1 MISKTERFHGLDAV
15 RGIAMLLGI
24 VLHASLPYIEGLPKG
39 LWPSDKNT
47 SNIIAIIFE
56 FIHIWRMPI
65 FFIIS
70 GFFANL
76 VITRKSL
83 IIWWKN
89 RFLRLVLPAMI
100 FFPIMS
106 LTIPWIFMYGYTG
119 NINFFFS
126 NEGQPHHLW
135 FLYHLFI
142 FVLFSVFIRFFGLII
157 YKFFKQIN
165 LIVVVDI
172 FNTVKSFLGKHIF
185 DSRFPV
191 LMIFVFFIFNLFSGA
206 ELITNPLASGL
217 YFLFGYRL
225 YKNNLLFD
233 FIKSNWKY
241 YLIGGLT
248 VTIIFFILD
257 TQVSNFAKEDVRW
270 IPWVILKIS
279 SAVLLSFSFIGLAED
294 KFSNLNPMVRFISDS
309 SYWVY
314 LIHLPLVAFI
324 TFFMFKITI
333 FAELKFLVAIIL
345 TTAICLV
352 TYKYLVKSTI
362 IGILLNGKKLESK

>member
-15 RGIAMLLGI
+15 RGIAMFLGI

-100 FFPIMS
+100 FFPIVS
-106 LTIPWIFMYGYTG
+106 LTIPWIFKYGYTG

-126 NEGQPHHLW
+126 IEGQPHHLW

-142 FVLFSVFIRFFGLII
+142 FVLFSIFIRFFGLII

-172 FNTVKSFLGKHIF
+172 FNTVKSFLGRHIF
-185 DSRFPV
+185 DSRFPI
-191 LMIFVFFIFNLFSGA
+191 LMIFVFFIFNLFTGA
-206 ELITNPLASGL
+206 DLIINPLASGL

-233 FIKSNWKY
+233 FIKSNWKF

-248 VTIIFFILD
+248 VTIIFFILN
-257 TQVSNFAKEDVRW
+257 TQASNFAKEDVRW

-279 SAVLLSFSFIGLAED
+279 SAVLLSFSFIGLAEQ
-294 KFSNLNPMVRFISDS
+294 KFSNLNPIVRFISDS

-333 FAELKFLVAIIL
+333 FAELKFLIAIIL
-345 TTAICLV
+345 TSAICLI
-352 TYKYLVKSTI
+352 TYKYFVRSTI
-362 IGILLNGKKLESK
+362 IGILLNGKKLGSK

>member
-47 SNIIAIIFE
+47 SNIIPIIFE

-100 FFPIMS
+100 FFPIVS
-106 LTIPWIFMYGYTG
+106 LTIPWIFKYGYTG

-142 FVLFSVFIRFFGLII
+142 FVLFSIFIRFFGLII

-172 FNTVKSFLGKHIF
+172 FNTVKSFLGRHIF
-185 DSRFPV
+185 DSRFPI
-191 LMIFVFFIFNLFSGA
+191 LMIFVFFIFNLFTGA
-206 ELITNPLASGL
+206 DLIINPLASGL

-248 VTIIFFILD
+248 VTIIFFILN

-279 SAVLLSFSFIGLAED
+279 SAVLLSFSFIGLAEQ
-294 KFSNLNPMVRFISDS
+294 KFSNLNPIVRFISDS

-333 FAELKFLVAIIL
+333 FAELKFLIAIIL
-345 TTAICLV
+345 TSAICLV
-352 TYKYLVKSTI
+352 TYKYFVRSTI
-362 IGILLNGKKLESK
+362 IGILLNGKKLGSK

>member
-24 VLHASLPYIEGLPKG
+24 VIHASLPYIEGLPKG

-47 SNIIAIIFE
+47 SNIIAIIFQ

-142 FVLFSVFIRFFGLII
+142 FVLFSIFIKFFGLII
-157 YKFFKQIN
+157 HKFFKQIN

-172 FNTVKSFLGKHIF
+172 FNTVKSFLGRHIF
-185 DSRFPV
+185 DSRFPI
-191 LMIFVFFIFNLFSGA
+191 LMIFVFFIFNLFTGA
-206 ELITNPLASGL
+206 DLIINPLASGL

-233 FIKSNWKY
+233 FIKSNWKF

-248 VTIIFFILD
+248 VTIIFFILN
-257 TQVSNFAKEDVRW
+257 TQASNFAKEDVRW

-279 SAVLLSFSFIGLAED
+279 SAVLLSFSFIGLAEQ

-333 FAELKFLVAIIL
+333 FAELKFLIAIIL
-345 TTAICLV
+345 TSAICLV
-352 TYKYLVKSTI
+352 TYKYFVRSTI
-362 IGILLNGKKLESK
+362 IGILLNGKKLGSK

>member
-24 VLHASLPYIEGLPKG
+24 VIHASLPYIEGLPKG

-47 SNIIAIIFE
+47 SNVIAIIFQ

-142 FVLFSVFIRFFGLII
+142 FVLFSIFIRFFGLII

-333 FAELKFLVAIIL
+333 FAELKFLIAIIL

-362 IGILLNGKKLESK
+362 IGTLLNGKKLKSK

>member
-24 VLHASLPYIEGLPKG
+24 VIHASLPYIEGLPKG

-100 FFPIMS
+100 FFPIAS
-106 LTIPWIFMYGYTG
+106 ITIPWIFKYGYTG

-142 FVLFSVFIRFFGLII
+142 FVLFSIFIKFFGLII

-172 FNTVKSFLGKHIF
+172 FNTVKSFLGRHIF
-185 DSRFPV
+185 DSRFPI
-191 LMIFVFFIFNLFSGA
+191 LMIFVFFIFNLFTGA
-206 ELITNPLASGL
+206 DLIINPLASGL

-248 VTIIFFILD
+248 VTIIFFILN
-257 TQVSNFAKEDVRW
+257 TQVSNFAKEDVLW

-279 SAVLLSFSFIGLAED
+279 SAVLLSFSFIGLAEQ
-294 KFSNLNPMVRFISDS
+294 KFSNLNPIVRFISDS

-333 FAELKFLVAIIL
+333 FAELKFLIAIIL
-345 TTAICLV
+345 TSAICLV
-352 TYKYLVKSTI
+352 TYKYFVRSTI
-362 IGILLNGKKLESK
+362 IGILLNGKKLGSK

>member
-142 FVLFSVFIRFFGLII
+142 FVLFSIFIRFFGLII

-172 FNTVKSFLGKHIF
+172 FNKVKSFLGRHIF

-248 VTIIFFILD
+248 VTIIFFILN
-257 TQVSNFAKEDVRW
+257 TQASNFAKEDVRW

-279 SAVLLSFSFIGLAED
+279 SAVLLSFSFIGLAEQ
-294 KFSNLNPMVRFISDS
+294 KFSNLNPIVRFISDS

-324 TFFMFKITI
+324 TFFMFKISI
-333 FAELKFLVAIIL
+333 FAELKFLIAIIS
-345 TTAICLV
+345 TSVICLV
-352 TYKYLVKSTI
+352 TYKYLVRHTL
-362 IGILLNGKKLESK
+362 IGILLNGKKLGSK

>member
-24 VLHASLPYIEGLPKG
+24 VIHASLPYIEGLPKG

-89 RFLRLVLPAMI
+89 RFLRLVLPAII
-100 FFPIMS
+100 FFPIAS
-106 LTIPWIFMYGYTG
+106 ITIPWIFKYGYTG

-142 FVLFSVFIRFFGLII
+142 FVLFSIFIKFFGLII
-157 YKFFKQIN
+157 HKFFKQIN

-172 FNTVKSFLGKHIF
+172 FNTVKSFLGRHIF

-191 LMIFVFFIFNLFSGA
+191 LMIFVFFIFNLFTGA
-206 ELITNPLASGL
+206 DLIINPLASGL

-233 FIKSNWKY
+233 FIKSNWKF

-248 VTIIFFILD
+248 VTIIFFILN
-257 TQVSNFAKEDVRW
+257 TQASNFAKEDVRW

-279 SAVLLSFSFIGLAED
+279 SAVLLSFSFIGLAEQ

-333 FAELKFLVAIIL
+333 FAELKFLIAIIL
-345 TTAICLV
+345 TSAICLV
-352 TYKYLVKSTI
+352 TYKYFVRSTI
-362 IGILLNGKKLESK
+362 IGILLNGKKLGSK

>member
-1 MISKTERFHGLDAV
+1 
-15 RGIAMLLGI
+15 
-24 VLHASLPYIEGLPKG
+24 
-39 LWPSDKNT
+39 
-47 SNIIAIIFE
+47 
-56 FIHIWRMPI
+56 
-65 FFIIS
+65 
-70 GFFANL
+70 
-76 VITRKSL
+76 
-83 IIWWKN
+83 
-89 RFLRLVLPAMI
+89 
-100 FFPIMS
+100 
-106 LTIPWIFMYGYTG
+106 
-119 NINFFFS
+119 
-126 NEGQPHHLW
+126 
-135 FLYHLFI
+135 
-142 FVLFSVFIRFFGLII
+142 
-157 YKFFKQIN
+157 
-165 LIVVVDI
+165 
-172 FNTVKSFLGKHIF
+172 
-185 DSRFPV
+185 
-191 LMIFVFFIFNLFSGA
+191 MIFVFFIFNLFSGA

-248 VTIIFFILD
+248 VTIIFFILN

-352 TYKYLVKSTI
+352 TYKYLVRSTI
-362 IGILLNGKKLESK
+362 IGILLNGKKLGSK

>member
-24 VLHASLPYIEGLPKG
+24 VIHASLPYIEGLPKG

-142 FVLFSVFIRFFGLII
+142 FVLFSIFIRFFGLII

-333 FAELKFLVAIIL
+333 FAELKFLIAIIL

-362 IGILLNGKKLESK
+362 IGTLLNGKKLKSK

>member
-24 VLHASLPYIEGLPKG
+24 VIHASLPYIEGLPKG

-76 VITRKSL
+76 IITRKSL

-142 FVLFSVFIRFFGLII
+142 FVLFSIFIRFFGLII

-172 FNTVKSFLGKHIF
+172 FNTVKSFLGRYIF

-248 VTIIFFILD
+248 VTIIFFILN

-279 SAVLLSFSFIGLAED
+279 SAVLLSFSFIGLAEQ

-333 FAELKFLVAIIL
+333 FAELKFLIAIIL

>member
-47 SNIIAIIFE
+47 SNIIPIIFE

-142 FVLFSVFIRFFGLII
+142 FVLFSIFIKFFGLII

-172 FNTVKSFLGKHIF
+172 FNTVKSFLGRHIF
-185 DSRFPV
+185 DSRFPI
-191 LMIFVFFIFNLFSGA
+191 LMIFVFFIFNLFTGA
-206 ELITNPLASGL
+206 DLIINPLASGL

-233 FIKSNWKY
+233 FIKSNWKF

-248 VTIIFFILD
+248 VTIIFFILN
-257 TQVSNFAKEDVRW
+257 TQASNFAKEDVRW

-279 SAVLLSFSFIGLAED
+279 SAVLLSFSFIGLAEQ
-294 KFSNLNPMVRFISDS
+294 KFSNLNPIVRFISDS

-333 FAELKFLVAIIL
+333 FAELKFLIAIIL
-345 TTAICLV
+345 TSAICLV
-352 TYKYLVKSTI
+352 TYKYFVRSTI
-362 IGILLNGKKLESK
+362 IGILLNGKKLGSK

>member
-1 MISKTERFHGLDAV
+1 MISETERFHGLDAV

-24 VLHASLPYIEGLPKG
+24 VIHASLPYIEGLPKG

-47 SNIIAIIFE
+47 SKIIAIIFQ
-56 FIHIWRMPI
+56 FIILWRMPI

-89 RFLRLVLPAMI
+89 RFLRIVLPIII
-100 FFPIMS
+100 FYPIVS
-106 LTIPWIFMYGYTG
+106 LTLPWIFKYGYTG
-119 NINFFFS
+119 HVNFFFS

-142 FVLFSVFIRFFGLII
+142 FVLFSIFIKFFGLII

-172 FNTVKSFLGKHIF
+172 FNTVKSFLGRHIF

-225 YKNNLLFD
+225 YQNNLLFD

-241 YLIGGLT
+241 YLIGGLA
-248 VTIIFFILD
+248 VTIIFFILN

-333 FAELKFLVAIIL
+333 FAELKFLISIIL

-352 TYKYLVKSTI
+352 TYKYLVRSTI
-362 IGILLNGKKLESK
+362 IGILLNGKKLKSK

>member
-24 VLHASLPYIEGLPKG
+24 VIHASLPYIEGLPKG

-106 LTIPWIFMYGYTG
+106 LTIPWIFKYGYTG

-142 FVLFSVFIRFFGLII
+142 FVLFSIFIKFFGLII

-172 FNTVKSFLGKHIF
+172 FNTVKSFLGRHIF

-191 LMIFVFFIFNLFSGA
+191 LMILVFLIFNLYTGA
-206 ELITNPLASGL
+206 ELISNPLASGL

-248 VTIIFFILD
+248 VTIIFFILN

-279 SAVLLSFSFIGLAED
+279 SAVLLSFSFIGLAEQ
-294 KFSNLNPMVRFISDS
+294 KFSNLNPIVRFISDS

-324 TFFMFKITI
+324 TFFMLKITI
-333 FAELKFLVAIIL
+333 FAELKFLIAIIL
-345 TTAICLV
+345 TSAICLV
-352 TYKYLVKSTI
+352 TYKYFVRSTI
-362 IGILLNGKKLESK
+362 IGILLNGKKLGSK

>member
-47 SNIIAIIFE
+47 SNIIPIIFE

-100 FFPIMS
+100 FFPIVS
-106 LTIPWIFMYGYTG
+106 LTIPWIFKYGYTG

-142 FVLFSVFIRFFGLII
+142 FVLFSIFIKFFGLII

-172 FNTVKSFLGKHIF
+172 FNTVKSFLGRHIF
-185 DSRFPV
+185 DSRFPI
-191 LMIFVFFIFNLFSGA
+191 LMIFVFFIFNLFTGA
-206 ELITNPLASGL
+206 DLIINPLASGL

-248 VTIIFFILD
+248 VTIIFFILN
-257 TQVSNFAKEDVRW
+257 TQASNFAKEDVRW

-279 SAVLLSFSFIGLAED
+279 SAVLLSFSFIGLAEQ
-294 KFSNLNPMVRFISDS
+294 KFSNLNPIVRFISDS

-324 TFFMFKITI
+324 TFFMLKITI
-333 FAELKFLVAIIL
+333 FAELKFLIAIIL
-345 TTAICLV
+345 TSAICLV
-352 TYKYLVKSTI
+352 TYKYFVRSTI
-362 IGILLNGKKLESK
+362 IGILLNGKKLGSK

>member
-1 MISKTERFHGLDAV
+1 MISETERFHGLDAV

-24 VLHASLPYIEGLPKG
+24 VIHASLPYIEGLPKG

-142 FVLFSVFIRFFGLII
+142 FVLFSIFIRFFGLII

-248 VTIIFFILD
+248 VTIIFFILN

-362 IGILLNGKKLESK
+362 IGTLLNGKKLKSK

>member
-106 LTIPWIFMYGYTG
+106 LTIPWIFKYGYTG

-142 FVLFSVFIRFFGLII
+142 FVLFSIFIKFFGLII

-172 FNTVKSFLGKHIF
+172 FNTVKSFLGRHIF
-185 DSRFPV
+185 DSRFPI
-191 LMIFVFFIFNLFSGA
+191 LMIFVFFIFNLFTGA
-206 ELITNPLASGL
+206 DLIINPLASGL

-233 FIKSNWKY
+233 FIKSNWKF

-248 VTIIFFILD
+248 VTIIFFILN
-257 TQVSNFAKEDVRW
+257 TQASNFAKEDVRW

-279 SAVLLSFSFIGLAED
+279 SAVLLSFSFIGLAEQ
-294 KFSNLNPMVRFISDS
+294 KFSNLNPIVRFISDS

-333 FAELKFLVAIIL
+333 FAELKFLIAIIL
-345 TTAICLV
+345 TSAICLV
-352 TYKYLVKSTI
+352 TYKYFVRSTI
-362 IGILLNGKKLESK
+362 IGILLNGKKLGSK

>member
-248 VTIIFFILD
+248 VTIIFFILN
-257 TQVSNFAKEDVRW
+257 THVSNFAKEDVRW

-333 FAELKFLVAIIL
+333 FAELKFLIAIIL

-362 IGILLNGKKLESK
+362 IGTLLNGKKLKSK

>member
-100 FFPIMS
+100 FFPIVS
-106 LTIPWIFMYGYTG
+106 LTIPWIFKYGYTG

-142 FVLFSVFIRFFGLII
+142 FVLFSIFIRFFGLII

-172 FNTVKSFLGKHIF
+172 FNTVKSFLGRHIF
-185 DSRFPV
+185 DSRFPI
-191 LMIFVFFIFNLFSGA
+191 LMIFVFFIFNLFTGA
-206 ELITNPLASGL
+206 DLIINPLASGL

-233 FIKSNWKY
+233 FIKSNWKF

-248 VTIIFFILD
+248 VTIIFFILN
-257 TQVSNFAKEDVRW
+257 TQASNFAKEDVRW

-279 SAVLLSFSFIGLAED
+279 SAVLLSFSFIGLAEQ
-294 KFSNLNPMVRFISDS
+294 KFSNLNPIVRFISDS

-333 FAELKFLVAIIL
+333 FAELKFLIAIIL
-345 TTAICLV
+345 TSTICLV
-352 TYKYLVKSTI
+352 TYKYFVRSTI
-362 IGILLNGKKLESK
+362 IGILLNGKKLGSK

>member
-47 SNIIAIIFE
+47 SNIIPIIFE

-100 FFPIMS
+100 FFPIVS
-106 LTIPWIFMYGYTG
+106 LTIPWIFKYGYTG

-142 FVLFSVFIRFFGLII
+142 FVLFSIFIKFFGLII

-172 FNTVKSFLGKHIF
+172 FNTVKSFLGRHIF
-185 DSRFPV
+185 DSRFPI
-191 LMIFVFFIFNLFSGA
+191 LMIFVFFIFNLFTGA
-206 ELITNPLASGL
+206 DLIINPLASGL

-233 FIKSNWKY
+233 FIKSNWKF

-248 VTIIFFILD
+248 VTIIFFILN
-257 TQVSNFAKEDVRW
+257 TQASNFAKEDVRW

-279 SAVLLSFSFIGLAED
+279 SAVLLSFSFIGLAEQ
-294 KFSNLNPMVRFISDS
+294 KFSNLNPIVRFISDS

-333 FAELKFLVAIIL
+333 FAELKFLIAIIL
-345 TTAICLV
+345 TSAICLI
-352 TYKYLVKSTI
+352 TYKYFVRSTI
-362 IGILLNGKKLESK
+362 IGILLNGKKLGSK

>member
-15 RGIAMLLGI
+15 RGIAMFLGI

-106 LTIPWIFMYGYTG
+106 LTIPWIFKYGYTG

-142 FVLFSVFIRFFGLII
+142 FVLFSIFIRFFGLII

-172 FNTVKSFLGKHIF
+172 FNTVKSFLGRHIF
-185 DSRFPV
+185 DSRFPI
-191 LMIFVFFIFNLFSGA
+191 LMIFVFFIFNLFTGA
-206 ELITNPLASGL
+206 DLIINPFASGL

-233 FIKSNWKY
+233 FIKSNWKF

-248 VTIIFFILD
+248 VTIIFFILN
-257 TQVSNFAKEDVRW
+257 TQASNFAKEDVRW

-279 SAVLLSFSFIGLAED
+279 SAVLLSFSFIGLAEQ
-294 KFSNLNPMVRFISDS
+294 KFSNLNPIVRFISDS

-324 TFFMFKITI
+324 TFFMLKITI
-333 FAELKFLVAIIL
+333 FAELKFLIAIIL
-345 TTAICLV
+345 TSTICLV
-352 TYKYLVKSTI
+352 TYKYFVRSTI
-362 IGILLNGKKLESK
+362 IGILLNGKKLGSK

>member
-106 LTIPWIFMYGYTG
+106 LTIPWIFKYGYTG

-142 FVLFSVFIRFFGLII
+142 FVLFSIFIKFFGLII

-172 FNTVKSFLGKHIF
+172 FNTVKSFLGRHIF

-191 LMIFVFFIFNLFSGA
+191 LMIFVFFIFNLFTGA
-206 ELITNPLASGL
+206 DLIINPLASGL

-233 FIKSNWKY
+233 FIKSNWKF

-248 VTIIFFILD
+248 VTIIFFILN
-257 TQVSNFAKEDVRW
+257 TQASNFAKEDVRW

-279 SAVLLSFSFIGLAED
+279 SAVLLSFSFIGLAEQ
-294 KFSNLNPMVRFISDS
+294 KFSNLNPIVRFISDS

-333 FAELKFLVAIIL
+333 FAELKFLIAIIL
-345 TTAICLV
+345 TSAICLV
-352 TYKYLVKSTI
+352 TYKYFVRSTI
-362 IGILLNGKKLESK
+362 IGILLNGKKLGSK

>member
-142 FVLFSVFIRFFGLII
+142 FVLFSIFIRFFGLII

-172 FNTVKSFLGKHIF
+172 FNKVKSFLGRHIF

-248 VTIIFFILD
+248 VTIIFFILN

-345 TTAICLV
+345 TTTICLV

-362 IGILLNGKKLESK
+362 IGTLLNGKKLKSK

>member
-24 VLHASLPYIEGLPKG
+24 VIHASLPYIEGLPKG

-142 FVLFSVFIRFFGLII
+142 FVLFSIFIRFFGLII

-172 FNTVKSFLGKHIF
+172 FNTVKSFLGRHIF
-185 DSRFPV
+185 DSRFPI
-191 LMIFVFFIFNLFSGA
+191 LMIFVFFIFNLFTGA
-206 ELITNPLASGL
+206 DLIINPLASGL

-233 FIKSNWKY
+233 FIKSNWKF

-248 VTIIFFILD
+248 VTIIFFILN
-257 TQVSNFAKEDVRW
+257 TQASNFAKEDVRW

-279 SAVLLSFSFIGLAED
+279 SAVLLSFSFIGLAEQ

-333 FAELKFLVAIIL
+333 FAELKFLIAIIL
-345 TTAICLV
+345 TSAICLV
-352 TYKYLVKSTI
+352 TYKYFVRSTI
-362 IGILLNGKKLESK
+362 IGILLNGKKLGSK

>member
-1 MISKTERFHGLDAV
+1 MISETERFHGLDAV

-24 VLHASLPYIEGLPKG
+24 VIHASLPYIEGLPKG

-142 FVLFSVFIRFFGLII
+142 FVLFSIFIRFFGLII

-172 FNTVKSFLGKHIF
+172 FNTVKSFLGRHIF

-248 VTIIFFILD
+248 VTIIFFILN

-333 FAELKFLVAIIL
+333 FAELKFLIAIIL

-362 IGILLNGKKLESK
+362 IGTLLNGKKLKSK

>member
-1 MISKTERFHGLDAV
+1 MISETERFHGLDAV

-24 VLHASLPYIEGLPKG
+24 VIHASLPYIEGLPKG

-142 FVLFSVFIRFFGLII
+142 FVLFSIFIRFFGLII

-172 FNTVKSFLGKHIF
+172 FNTVKSYLGKHIF

-248 VTIIFFILD
+248 VTIIFFILN

-333 FAELKFLVAIIL
+333 IAELKFLVAIIL

-362 IGILLNGKKLESK
+362 IGILLNGKKLKSK

>member
-24 VLHASLPYIEGLPKG
+24 VIHASLPYIEGLPKG

-100 FFPIMS
+100 FFPIVS
-106 LTIPWIFMYGYTG
+106 LTIPWIFKYGYTG

-142 FVLFSVFIRFFGLII
+142 FVLFSIFIKFFGLII

-172 FNTVKSFLGKHIF
+172 FNTVKSFLGRHIF
-185 DSRFPV
+185 DSRFPI
-191 LMIFVFFIFNLFSGA
+191 LMIFVFFIFNLFTGA
-206 ELITNPLASGL
+206 DLIINPLASGL

-248 VTIIFFILD
+248 VTIIFFILN
-257 TQVSNFAKEDVRW
+257 TQASNFAKEDVRW

-279 SAVLLSFSFIGLAED
+279 SAVLLSFSFIGLAEQ
-294 KFSNLNPMVRFISDS
+294 KFSNLNPIVRFISDS

-333 FAELKFLVAIIL
+333 FAELKFLIAIIL
-345 TTAICLV
+345 TSAICLI
-352 TYKYLVKSTI
+352 TYKYFVRSTI
-362 IGILLNGKKLESK
+362 IGILLNGKKLGSK

>member
-100 FFPIMS
+100 FFPIVS
-106 LTIPWIFMYGYTG
+106 LTIPWIFKYGYTG

-142 FVLFSVFIRFFGLII
+142 FVLFSIFIKFFGLII

-172 FNTVKSFLGKHIF
+172 FNTVKSFLGRHIF

-191 LMIFVFFIFNLFSGA
+191 LMILVFLIFNLYTGA
-206 ELITNPLASGL
+206 ELISNPLASGL

-248 VTIIFFILD
+248 VTIIFFILN

-270 IPWVILKIS
+270 IPWVILKIT
-279 SAVLLSFSFIGLAED
+279 SAVLLSFSFIGLAEQ
-294 KFSNLNPMVRFISDS
+294 KFNNLNPMVRFISDS

-314 LIHLPLVAFI
+314 LVHLPLVTFI

-333 FAELKFLVAIIL
+333 FSELKFLIAIIL
-345 TTAICLV
+345 TSAICLV
-352 TYKYLVKSTI
+352 TYKYLVRSTI
-362 IGILLNGKKLESK
+362 IGILLNGKKL

>member
-65 FFIIS
+65 FFIIA

-142 FVLFSVFIRFFGLII
+142 FVLFSIFIKFFGLII

-172 FNTVKSFLGKHIF
+172 FNTVKSFLGRHIF
-185 DSRFPV
+185 DSRFPI

-248 VTIIFFILD
+248 VTIIFFILN
-257 TQVSNFAKEDVRW
+257 TQASNFAKEDVRW

-279 SAVLLSFSFIGLAED
+279 SAVLLSFSFIGLAEQ
-294 KFSNLNPMVRFISDS
+294 KFSNLNPIVRFISDS

-333 FAELKFLVAIIL
+333 FAELKFLIAIIL
-345 TTAICLV
+345 TSAICLV
-352 TYKYLVKSTI
+352 TYKYFVRSTI
-362 IGILLNGKKLESK
+362 IGILLNGKKLGSK

>member
-47 SNIIAIIFE
+47 SNIIPIIFE

-142 FVLFSVFIRFFGLII
+142 FVLFSIFIRFFGLII

-172 FNTVKSFLGKHIF
+172 FNTVKSFLGRHIF
-185 DSRFPV
+185 DSRFPI
-191 LMIFVFFIFNLFSGA
+191 LMIFVFFIFNLFTGA
-206 ELITNPLASGL
+206 DLIINPLASGL

-248 VTIIFFILD
+248 VTIIFFILN
-257 TQVSNFAKEDVRW
+257 TQASNFAKEDVRW

-279 SAVLLSFSFIGLAED
+279 SAVLLSFSFIGLAEQ
-294 KFSNLNPMVRFISDS
+294 KFSNLNPIVRFISDS

-333 FAELKFLVAIIL
+333 FAELKFLIAIIL
-345 TTAICLV
+345 TSAICLV
-352 TYKYLVKSTI
+352 TYKYFVRSTI
-362 IGILLNGKKLESK
+362 IGILLNGKKLGSK

>member
-1 MISKTERFHGLDAV
+1 MISETERFHGLDAV

-142 FVLFSVFIRFFGLII
+142 FVLFSIFIRFFGLII

-172 FNTVKSFLGKHIF
+172 FNTVKSFLGRHIF

-248 VTIIFFILD
+248 VTIIFFILN

-362 IGILLNGKKLESK
+362 IGILLNGKKLKSK

>member
-24 VLHASLPYIEGLPKG
+24 VIHASLPYIEGLPKG

-65 FFIIS
+65 FFIIA

-248 VTIIFFILD
+248 VTIIFFILN

-333 FAELKFLVAIIL
+333 FAELKFLIAIIL

-362 IGILLNGKKLESK
+362 IGILLNGKKLGSK

>member
-1 MISKTERFHGLDAV
+1 MISKTERFHGLDVV

-24 VLHASLPYIEGLPKG
+24 VIHASLPYIEGLPKG

-47 SNIIAIIFE
+47 SKIIAIIFQ
-56 FIHIWRMPI
+56 FIILWRMPI

-89 RFLRLVLPAMI
+89 RFLRIVLPIII
-100 FFPIMS
+100 FYPIVS
-106 LTIPWIFMYGYTG
+106 LTLPWIFKYGYTG
-119 NINFFFS
+119 HVNFFFS

-142 FVLFSVFIRFFGLII
+142 FVLFSIFIKFFGLII

-172 FNTVKSFLGKHIF
+172 FNTVKSFLGRHIF

-225 YKNNLLFD
+225 YQNNLLFD

-248 VTIIFFILD
+248 VTIIFFILN

-333 FAELKFLVAIIL
+333 FAELKFLISIIL

-352 TYKYLVKSTI
+352 TYKYLVRSTI
-362 IGILLNGKKLESK
+362 IGILLNGKKLKSK

>member
-47 SNIIAIIFE
+47 SNIIPIIFE

-142 FVLFSVFIRFFGLII
+142 FVLFSIFIRFFGLII

-172 FNTVKSFLGKHIF
+172 FNTVKSFLGRHIF
-185 DSRFPV
+185 DSRFPI
-191 LMIFVFFIFNLFSGA
+191 LMIFVFFIFNLFTGA
-206 ELITNPLASGL
+206 DLIINPLASGL

-233 FIKSNWKY
+233 FIKSNWKF

-248 VTIIFFILD
+248 VTIIFFILN
-257 TQVSNFAKEDVRW
+257 TQASNFAKEDVRW

-279 SAVLLSFSFIGLAED
+279 SAVLLSFSFIGLAEQ
-294 KFSNLNPMVRFISDS
+294 KFSNLNPIVRFISDS

-333 FAELKFLVAIIL
+333 FAELKFLIAIIL
-345 TTAICLV
+345 TSAICLV
-352 TYKYLVKSTI
+352 TYKYFVRSTI
-362 IGILLNGKKLESK
+362 IGILLNGKKLGSK

>member
-24 VLHASLPYIEGLPKG
+24 VIHASLPYIEGLPKG

-47 SNIIAIIFE
+47 SNIIAFIFD

-89 RFLRLVLPAMI
+89 RFLRLVLPVII
-100 FFPIMS
+100 FSPIMS

-126 NEGQPHHLW
+126 NEGQPHHVW

-142 FVLFSVFIRFFGLII
+142 FVLFSIFIKFFGLII

-172 FNTVKSFLGKHIF
+172 FNTVKSFLGRHIF
-185 DSRFPV
+185 DSRFPI
-191 LMIFVFFIFNLFSGA
+191 LMIFVFFIFNLFTGA
-206 ELITNPLASGL
+206 DLIINPLASGL

-233 FIKSNWKY
+233 FIKSNWKF

-248 VTIIFFILD
+248 VTIIFFILN
-257 TQVSNFAKEDVRW
+257 TQASNFAKEDVRW

-279 SAVLLSFSFIGLAED
+279 SAVLLSFSFIGLAEQ

-333 FAELKFLVAIIL
+333 FAELKFLIAIIL
-345 TTAICLV
+345 TSAICLV
-352 TYKYLVKSTI
+352 TYKYFVRSTI
-362 IGILLNGKKLESK
+362 IGILLNGKKLGSK

>member
-47 SNIIAIIFE
+47 SNIIPIIFE

-100 FFPIMS
+100 FFPIVS
-106 LTIPWIFMYGYTG
+106 LTIPWIFKYGYTG

-142 FVLFSVFIRFFGLII
+142 FVLFSIFIRFFGLII

-172 FNTVKSFLGKHIF
+172 FNTVKSFLGRHIF
-185 DSRFPV
+185 DSRFPI
-191 LMIFVFFIFNLFSGA
+191 LMIFVFFIFNLFTGA
-206 ELITNPLASGL
+206 DLIINPLASGL

-233 FIKSNWKY
+233 FIKSNWKF

-248 VTIIFFILD
+248 VTIIFFILN
-257 TQVSNFAKEDVRW
+257 TQASNFAKEDVRW

-279 SAVLLSFSFIGLAED
+279 SAVLLSFSFIGLAEQ
-294 KFSNLNPMVRFISDS
+294 KFSNLNPIVRFISDS

-333 FAELKFLVAIIL
+333 FAELKFLIAIIL
-345 TTAICLV
+345 TSAICLV
-352 TYKYLVKSTI
+352 TYKYFVRSTI
-362 IGILLNGKKLESK
+362 IGILLNGKKLGSK

>member
-47 SNIIAIIFE
+47 SNIIPIIFE

-100 FFPIMS
+100 FFPIVS
-106 LTIPWIFMYGYTG
+106 LTIPWIFKYGYTG

-142 FVLFSVFIRFFGLII
+142 FVLFSIFIRFFGLII

-172 FNTVKSFLGKHIF
+172 FNKVKSFLGRHIF
-185 DSRFPV
+185 YSRFPV
-191 LMIFVFFIFNLFSGA
+191 LMIFVFFIFNLFTGA
-206 ELITNPLASGL
+206 DLIINPLASGL

-233 FIKSNWKY
+233 FIKSNWKF

-248 VTIIFFILD
+248 VTIVFFILNN
-257 TQVSNFAKEDVRW
+257 QASNFAKEDVRW

-279 SAVLLSFSFIGLAED
+279 SAVLLSFSFIGLAEQ
-294 KFSNLNPMVRFISDS
+294 KFSNLNPIVRFISDS

-324 TFFMFKITI
+324 TFFMLKITI
-333 FAELKFLVAIIL
+333 FAELKFLIAIIL
-345 TTAICLV
+345 TSAICLV
-352 TYKYLVKSTI
+352 TYKYFVRSTI
-362 IGILLNGKKLESK
+362 IGILLNGKKLGSK